1 MKHYQ
6 TKEIEK
12 LMQCPSKKSPPLWYS
27 SGFFL
32 KGTYYYAFIAKK
44 MQKTHFLNGISSKSF

>member
-12 LMQCPSKKSPPLWYS
+12 IMHRPSIKSPPLWYD

-32 KGTYYYAFIAKK
+32 KIGYYYAFTSKQ
-44 MQKTHFLNGISSKSF
+44 MQKNTFFEWNFIQKL

>member
-12 LMQCPSKKSPPLWYS
+12 IIQCPFIKSPPLRYG

-32 KGTYYYAFIAKK
+32 KKSYCYAFIVQKCKK
-44 MQKTHFLNGISSKSF
+44 HTF